1 MPHSLIKEFK
11 SNLGAYAAIALGK
24 LQALAI
30 QQVQKVILE
39 ILEELKKACP
49 PPDKIERML
58 DRVGKARAVVN
69 GIEQKIG
76 KIKPLPNYLD
86 PIILAA
92 TIYVD
97 IQKHRIDTLAPP
109 IALPG
114 GVPNF
119 PQKFTGQITTLTDK
133 VDKWNRFV
141 ETLQDDQRAIRDML
155 LVMDGVFIPIITALN
170 LIESLLDACLTNQ
183 DLTDEERKALID
195 KIQGK
200 TDEASIR
207 GITDKSQSGKTYTI
221 KIIKDPNSPDVAP
234 KRQAIAQDFRGITVL
249 TGPSSFS
256 SSTQVLIDELKF
268 RIDNQLP

>member
-1 MPHSLIKEFK
+1 MHSLIKEFK

-30 QQVQKVILE
+30 QQVQKIILE

-49 PPDKIERML
+49 PQDEVERLL

-76 KIKPLPNYLD
+76 KIKPLPTYLD

-109 IALPG
+109 VALPG

-119 PQKFTGQITTLTDK
+119 PQKTTGQITTLTDK

-141 ETLQDDQRAIRDML
+141 ETLQDDQKAIRDML
-155 LVMDGVFIPIITALN
+155 LVADGVFIPILTALN
-170 LIESLLDACLTNQ
+170 LIESLLEACLGKEE
-183 DLTDEERKALID
+183 LSDEERKALIE
-195 KIQGK
+195 KAQGK
-200 TDEASIR
+200 TQEIFLR
-207 GITDKSQSGKTYTI
+207 GISYRSKSGKTYTI
-221 KIIKDPNSPDVAP
+221 KVIKDPNSPDIAP

-249 TGPSSFS
+249 TGPSSFAS
-256 SSTQVLIDELKF
+256 SPQVLVDELKF